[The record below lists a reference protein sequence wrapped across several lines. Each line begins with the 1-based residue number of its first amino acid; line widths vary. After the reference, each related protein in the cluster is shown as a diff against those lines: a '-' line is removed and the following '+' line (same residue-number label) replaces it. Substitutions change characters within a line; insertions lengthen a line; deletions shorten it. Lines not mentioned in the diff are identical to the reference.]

1 MDFLDDEL
9 IDDIARVQRIVVVPS
24 LLDVICQSTGMGFAA
39 VARVTESKWVT
50 CSVRDDINFGLAPGS
65 ELVLKTTICDE
76 IRQSHEAVVIDHV
89 EESQQFSGHHTP
101 LMYGFQS
108 YISFP
113 IVLKS
118 GELFGT
124 LCAIDPK
131 PAQLDNTRIRGMFAA
146 FADLISFHLQQ
157 VELLEESDKA
167 VRNLS
172 RQLTDTIDENRQYK
186 HISSHSLQE
195 PLRKLRVFS
204 GMVVQAIK
212 EKDQEKA
219 EYLASRI
226 HDSAERF
233 SAMITSLSD
242 FTFLDDDKQAPEL
255 TNLNAALAVATELL
269 SVDILAKEASIV
281 SEKLPSIHV
290 YPAQIEQL
298 FYHLLHNAIKF
309 SKKDEKPVISISCS
323 IVDSSEFAGQTGT
336 GQQYVRILIEDN
348 GIGIDSSQLEK
359 VFDMFS
365 QLPVKPVRTGEGVGL
380 TFCRKIIRNHNGFI
394 KAQSEVKQGTRISII
409 LPAS

>member
-9 IDDIARVQRIVVVPS
+9 IDDIARVQRIPVVPT

-65 ELVLKTTICDE
+65 ELILKTTICDE
-76 IRQSHEAVVIDHV
+76 IRQSQEAVVIDHV
-89 EESQQFSGHHTP
+89 QENEKFCGHHTP
-101 LMYGFQS
+101 LTYGFQS

-118 GELFGT
+118 GEFFGT

-157 VELLEESDKA
+157 AELLEESDKA

-172 RQLTDTIDENRQYK
+172 RQLTDTIDENRQYR
-186 HISSHSLQE
+186 HISNHSLQE

-212 EKDQEKA
+212 EKDHEKA

-226 HDSAERF
+226 HSSAERF
-233 SAMITSLSD
+233 SAMIASLSD
-242 FTFLDDDKQAPEL
+242 FTLLDDDKQAPEL
-255 TNLNAALAVATELL
+255 TNLNAPLAVATQLL
-269 SVDILAKEASIV
+269 RFDILDKEASIV

-309 SKKDEKPVISISCS
+309 SKKDEKPVVSISCS
-323 IVDSSEFAGQTGT
+323 MIDSSEFAGQTGT
-336 GQQYVRILIEDN
+336 GQQYVKILIKDN
-348 GIGIDSSQLEK
+348 GIDIDSSQLEK

-365 QLPVKPVRTGEGVGL
+365 QLPVKPGRTGEGVGL

-394 KAQSEVKQGTRISII
+394 KAQSEINRGTRISII